1 MRPGCRLQLTS
12 GLYEHQVQV
21 RKEGEEPGNGTME
34 EDETIKQH
42 VVVINAFTNIIV
54 VAIISG

>member
-1 MRPGCRLQLTS
+1 MRPGCRLQFVR
-12 GLYEHQVQV
+12 GHGEHQVQI
-21 RKEGEEPGNGTME
+21 RKEGEEPANGRME

>member
-1 MRPGCRLQLTS
+1 
-12 GLYEHQVQV
+12 
-21 RKEGEEPGNGTME
+21 ME

-54 VAIISG
+54 VALISDEYYFTSNRPLSDR